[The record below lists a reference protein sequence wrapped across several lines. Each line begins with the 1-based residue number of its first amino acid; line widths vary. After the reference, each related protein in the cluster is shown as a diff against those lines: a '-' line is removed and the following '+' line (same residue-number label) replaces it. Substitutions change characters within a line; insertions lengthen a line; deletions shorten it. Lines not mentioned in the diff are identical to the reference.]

1 MATVFNTDDISVS
14 IGGPP
19 STLRSLFSQSEFFK
33 HTKNV
38 PMRKVQG
45 MWHTDKAYGP
55 EHVKQIVEGITPN
68 SQLCFPIFSPV
79 TGRPFEG
86 TDGTSLL
93 TEIMTEILTQSI
105 RWNQTIDGVS
115 AHLKRLS
122 PDEAQLWSLQPSHY
136 MASVLERWSTELST
150 TTLSHQTMMPAV
162 LSLNLEQSPPRD
174 AKSAKIAVV
183 GMACRFPGGA
193 DDTEK
198 FWELLVHGRDVH
210 APVPA
215 DRFDIASHVDPT
227 GEKSNTSKTPYGC
240 FIDSPGLFDAFFFGM
255 SPREAEQTDPMQ
267 RLALVTAYEALESS
281 GYVHG
286 RGIHQRRVGTF
297 YGCASDDYREVNTGQ
312 DIGTYF
318 IPGGCRAFGPGRIN
332 FFLKFWGPSYSID
345 TACSS
350 SLAAIQAACTSLWS
364 GDIDMAITGGMNV
377 ITNSDVYAGLSKG
390 HFLSPTGGCKTWDEG
405 ADGYCRADGVGS
417 VVLKRLEDAEA
428 DNDNILAVVLA
439 AGTDHS
445 AEAVSITHPHDLAQ
459 AHLYNQMVKRAGI
472 DPLSVGYVE
481 FHGTGTSAGDPTEMR
496 SVTSVFANRQ
506 PRNTSLHIGTVKP
519 NVGHGEAAAGIMSF
533 IKTMLVFQKSIIP
546 PHVGIQKGLNP
557 ALPKD
562 LDKKGVVIPY
572 TATPWEQSSD
582 RKRLAMVNNFGA
594 AGGNTAMIVEEATLR
609 PRVGDDTRPT
619 HPITIS
625 AKTPFSLQE
634 NLRRLVAFVETRPDV
649 SIADLSYTLSA
660 RKMHY
665 NYRVSVLASSLKE
678 AATLL
683 RPHIETALDQ
693 LPTSSEQAPMA
704 FAFTGQGTFYIP
716 IGAQLYRDSRS
727 FRQQLD
733 RLDGIA
739 QRQKFPSFLPIINST
754 CNVKDLPTVSI
765 HLAIVCVE
773 IALTRLWALFGVKPS
788 VVIGHSLGEYAAL
801 NAAGVFSD
809 TDTIF
814 LVGTRA
820 TLLETKCT
828 PATHGMLSVRA
839 SHENVLKAADG
850 ISFDVACIN
859 GPEETVVGG
868 AVADLEALAT
878 VLGKV
883 GYRTIR
889 LNVPHAYHTSQ
900 MEVLVDD
907 FVELTHAVVC
917 KPPRIPVISPLYSK
931 VLTSDIDVGYLAKAT
946 RETVDYVGGLN
957 AAWTS
962 GVLSKSTIWI
972 EIGHHPCCVSFIAK
986 TLSDTRLAC
995 PTLHRD
1001 QDNWTTLGKAL
1012 TALYNAGLTID
1023 WTEYHLSFEQALR
1036 LVDTPTYAWNDKNY
1050 WIQYSGDWNL
1060 TKGEALSH
1068 PNSTKAR
1075 TQTVK
1080 GFRTTSIHEIRS
1092 ENYTESSAQ
1101 LVAESDM
1108 TDPALKDVIEGH
1120 AMNNYGVASSV
1131 SL

>member
-1 MATVFNTDDISVS
+1 M
-14 IGGPP
+14 
-19 STLRSLFSQSEFFK
+19 K
-33 HTKNV
+33 
-38 PMRKVQG
+38 KVQG
-45 MWHTDKAYGP
+45 MWHTNKAYGP
-55 EHVKQIVEGITPN
+55 EHIKQIVEGITPG
-68 SQLCFPIFSPV
+68 SQLHFPIFSPV
-79 TGRPFEG
+79 TGRPFES

-93 TEIMTEILTQSI
+93 TEMMTEILTQSI
-105 RWNQTIDGVS
+105 RWDQTIDGVS
-115 AHLKRLS
+115 AHLKQLS
-122 PDEAQLWSLQPSHY
+122 PNEAQLWSLQPSHY
-136 MASVLERWSTELST
+136 MASVLERWSTELPS
-150 TTLSHQTMMPAV
+150 TTLSHETMMPAV
-162 LSLNLEQSPPRD
+162 MSLDLEQSPPRD
-174 AKSAKIAVV
+174 ARSAKLAVV

-198 FWELLVHGRDVH
+198 FWELLAQGRDVH
-210 APVPA
+210 SPIPA
-215 DRFDIASHVDPT
+215 DRFDVASHVDPT
-227 GEKSNTSKTPYGC
+227 GEKPNTSKTPYGC
-240 FIDSPGLFDAFFFGM
+240 FVDNPGLFDALFFGM

-267 RLALVTAYEALESS
+267 RLALVTACEALEIA

-286 RGIHQRRVGTF
+286 RAIHQRRVGTF
-297 YGCASDDYREVNTGQ
+297 YGCASDDYREVNSGQ
-312 DIGTYF
+312 NIGTYF

-332 FFLKFWGPSYSID
+332 YFLKFWGPSYSID

-350 SLAAIQAACTSLWS
+350 SLAAIQAACSALWN
-364 GDIDMAITGGMNV
+364 GDIDMAITGGMNI

-417 VVLKRLEDAEA
+417 VVIKRLEDAEA

-481 FHGTGTSAGDPTEMR
+481 FHGTGTGAGDPTEMR
-496 SVTSVFANRQ
+496 SVTSIFANGQ
-506 PRNTSLHIGTVKP
+506 PRTTTLHIGSVKS

-533 IKTMLVFQKSIIP
+533 IKTMLVFQKSTIP
-546 PHVGIQKGLNP
+546 PHIGIKTGLNP

-562 LDKKGVVIPY
+562 LDKRGIAIPF
-572 TATPWEQSSD
+572 TATPWE
-582 RKRLAMVNNFGA
+582 RNNEHKRLAMVNNFGA
-594 AGGNTAMIVEEATLR
+594 AGGNTAMILEEAPLR
-609 PRVGDDTRPT
+609 PRVGEDIRPT
-619 HPITIS
+619 HPVTIS

-634 NLRRLVAFVETRPDV
+634 NLRHLVAFIETHPDV

-660 RKMHY
+660 RKNHY
-665 NYRVSVLASSLKE
+665 NYRISVLASSLTE
-678 AATLL
+678 AVKLL
-683 RPHIETALDQ
+683 RPQIDTAQDQ
-693 LPTSSEQAPMA
+693 MPVSAKQAPVA
-704 FAFTGQGTFYIP
+704 FAFTGQGTFYIG

-727 FRQQLD
+727 FRDQLD

-739 QRQKFPSFLPIINST
+739 QRQKFPSFLPIIKGT
-754 CNVKDLPTVSI
+754 CNVEDVPIVSM

-773 IALTRLWALFGVKPS
+773 IALTRLWASFGVTPS

-809 TDTIF
+809 SDTIF

-820 TLLETKCT
+820 ALLETKCT
-828 PATHGMLSVRA
+828 PGTHGMLSVRA
-839 SHENVLKAADG
+839 SLEKIRKAADD
-850 ISFDVACIN
+850 IPFEVACIN
-859 GPEETVVGG
+859 GPEETVLGG
-868 AVADLEALAT
+868 AVTDLDALAT

-883 GYRTIR
+883 GYRTIK
-889 LNVPHAYHTSQ
+889 LPVPHAYHTGQ

-907 FVELTHAVVC
+907 FVKLTQAVVC
-917 KPPRIPVISPLYSK
+917 KPPKIPVISPLYSEA
-931 VLTSDIDVGYLAKAT
+931 LTSNIDVGYLAKAT

-957 AAWTS
+957 AAWESGILSTS
-962 GVLSKSTIWI
+962 TLWI
-972 EIGHHPCCVSFIAK
+972 EVGHHPCCVSFIAK
-986 TLSDTRLAC
+986 TLSDTRLTI

-1023 WTEYHLSFEQALR
+1023 WTEYHLPFEQALR
-1036 LVDTPTYAWNDKNY
+1036 LVDSPTYAWNNKNY
-1050 WIQYSGDWNL
+1050 WIQYTGDWNL
-1060 TKGEALSH
+1060 TKGQALAD
-1068 PNSTKAR
+1068 PNFTKAL

-1092 ENYTESSAQ
+1092 ESYTESFAQ
-1101 LVAESDM
+1101 LVTESDM
-1108 TDPALKDVIEGH
+1108 TDPVLKDVIEGH

-1131 SL
+1131 SLLFIDYDTPLF

>member
-1 MATVFNTDDISVS
+1 MATIFNTDDKSVS

-19 STLRSLFSQSEFFK
+19 STLKSLFSESDFFK
-33 HTKNV
+33 NTKNV

-45 MWHTDKAYGP
+45 MWHTNKAYGP
-55 EHVKQIVEGITPN
+55 EHVKQIVDGISPN
-68 SQLCFPIFSPV
+68 SQLCFPVFSPV
-79 TGRPFEG
+79 TGRPFEA
-86 TDGTSLL
+86 TDGASLL

-105 RWNQTIDGVS
+105 RWDQTIDGVS
-115 AHLKRLS
+115 AHLKLLS

-136 MASVLERWSTELST
+136 MTSVLERWSAELPA
-150 TTLSHQTMMPAV
+150 TTLSHQTIMPAV
-162 LSLNLEQSPPRD
+162 TGLDLKQSPPRD

-198 FWELLVHGRDVH
+198 FWELLAQGRDVH
-210 APVPA
+210 APIPA
-215 DRFDIASHVDPT
+215 DRFDVASHVDST
-227 GEKSNTSKTPYGC
+227 GEKPNTSKTPYGC
-240 FIDSPGLFDAFFFGM
+240 FIDGPGLFDALFFSM

-297 YGCASDDYREVNTGQ
+297 YGCASDDYREVNSGQ

-332 FFLKFWGPSYSID
+332 YFLNFWGPSYSID

-364 GDIDMAITGGMNV
+364 GDIDMAITGGMNI

-459 AHLYNQMVKRAGI
+459 THLFNQMVKRAGI

-481 FHGTGTSAGDPTEMR
+481 FHGTGTTAGDPTEMR
-496 SVTSVFANRQ
+496 SVTSVFANGQ
-506 PRNTSLHIGTVKP
+506 PRATSLHIGSVKS

-533 IKTMLVFQKSIIP
+533 IKTMLVFQKSVIP
-546 PHVGIQKGLNP
+546 PHVGIKTGLNP

-562 LDKKGVVIPY
+562 LDKKGVVIPF
-572 TATPWEQSSD
+572 AAIPWEQNSGQN
-582 RKRLAMVNNFGA
+582 RLAMVNNFGA
-594 AGGNTAMIVEEATLR
+594 AGGNTAMIVEEAMPR
-609 PRVGDDTRPT
+609 PRVGADTRPT

-634 NLRRLVAFVETRPDV
+634 NLRRLVAFIETRPD
-649 SIADLSYTLSA
+649 IALADLSYTLSA

-665 NYRVSVLASSLKE
+665 NYRVSVLASSLTE

-693 LPTSSEQAPMA
+693 VPISSKQAPVA
-704 FAFTGQGTFYIP
+704 FAFTGQGTFYIG
-716 IGAQLYRDSRS
+716 IGAQLYRDCRP

-739 QRQKFPSFLPIINST
+739 QRQRLSSFLPIIKNTCST
-754 CNVKDLPTVSI
+754 KDVSTGSL

-773 IALTRLWALFGVKPS
+773 IALTRLWALFGIKPS

-801 NAAGVFSD
+801 NTAGVFSD
-809 TDTIF
+809 SDTIF

-820 TLLETKCT
+820 ALLEIKCT

-850 ISFDVACIN
+850 ISFEVACIN

-868 AVADLEALAT
+868 TLPDLEALAT
-878 VLGKV
+878 VLGKA

-907 FVELTHAVVC
+907 FVKLTQAVVC

-931 VLTSDIDVGYLAKAT
+931 VLTSDIDVRYLAKAT
-946 RETVDYVGGLN
+946 RETVDYSGGLT

-962 GVLSKSTIWI
+962 GVLSKSVIWV

-986 TLSDTRLAC
+986 TLSDTRLTY

-1001 QDNWTTLGKAL
+1001 QDNWTTIGKAL

-1023 WTEYHLSFEQALR
+1023 WTEYHLPFEQALR
-1036 LVDTPTYAWNDKNY
+1036 LVNTPTYAWNNKNY

-1060 TKGEALSH
+1060 TKGQALSD
-1068 PNSTKAR
+1068 PNFTKAM

-1080 GFRTTSIHEIRS
+1080 GFRTTSIHEIRL
-1092 ENYTESSAQ
+1092 ENYTKSSAQ
-1101 LVAESDM
+1101 LMTESDM
-1108 TDPALKDVIEGH
+1108 TDPALKDIIEGH